1 MVSFERQRKMKT
13 TIITALIGIVIVIGL
28 VFLIKHDNKINEE
41 KKQIATQ
48 QADFEY
54 IKTLTY
60 IHMYNGYLQEVQI
73 YRDKHTGILYM
84 FYYGHEGISI
94 SRYYEKE

>member
-1 MVSFERQRKMKT
+1 
-13 TIITALIGIVIVIGL
+13 
-28 VFLIKHDNKINEE
+28 
-41 KKQIATQ
+41 
-48 QADFEY
+48 
-54 IKTLTY
+54 
-60 IHMYNGYLQEVQI
+60 MYNGYLQEVQI